1 MKKIIYITTLLSI
14 FVISSCKKGLLVEN
28 DPSKLSAD
36 NYFLKVSDATTALY
50 GAYSGAREAFF
61 KTYAWDGPTDMM
73 YSRINARPYT
83 YNPTNALGSA
93 FGRHWNDLY
102 KTINRCNFVIV
113 NTRAMIER
121 ETLPANVTELQR
133 VVGEAL
139 FLRSLAYFRLID
151 LWGDVPYYENILD
164 GNDEAYSLSKTAK
177 ATIKD
182 KIIADLTLAVGYVP
196 ITVTKAQQGR
206 ATRAAVYAYR
216 GKIKL
221 YWGNWMKNA
230 GNTAEATTY
239 FTQAAADFEEVMKPI
254 YGRTL
259 YRNGVAGTAAA
270 PAYQEMFDGDQS
282 HEDAMYA
289 SENIFAFTS
298 GAGFGYVNPPTND
311 VAYGDT
317 YLYDFGTRSTGAGGG
332 NVQPHIRLV
341 NRYQLISTGNFAPPV
356 LLLNPNT
363 NADARTRTNSAL
375 NPATFAGRD
384 FRCFSTIMWD
394 GSLVNEVTAD
404 GTVTAVVFINQ
415 FKQTAPPYQFSELP
429 VTGFMYRKYIRQISG
444 YARENGPQDAWM
456 MRLPDVW
463 LMYAEATNEVSGPT
477 SAAYDLVDKI
487 RTRSG
492 LPVLNRGAFAS
503 KATFFDAI
511 EQERI
516 VELAAEGSRFF
527 DIRRWKKVEQIWPQ
541 PNGYPI
547 YNTWNEFVRDEFR
560 NAVPRDFERYYLFQI
575 PPTEIANNPK
585 LIQNEPWL

>member
-1 MKKIIYITTLLSI
+1 MKKLIYIVTLISLLSA
-14 FVISSCKKGLLVEN
+14 SSCKKDLLIEN
-28 DPSKLSAD
+28 DPSKLSAE
-36 NYFLKVSDATTALY
+36 NYFTKVSDATTALY

-61 KTYAWDGPTDMM
+61 KPYAWDGPTDMM

-83 YNPTNALGSA
+83 YNPNNSLGSA
-93 FGRHWNDLY
+93 FSRHWNDLY

-113 NTRAMIER
+113 NTREMIAR
-121 ETLPANVTELQR
+121 ETLPANITELQR

-139 FLRSLAYFRLID
+139 FLRSMAYFRLID
-151 LWGDVPYYENILD
+151 LWGDVPYYENILS

-182 KIIADLTLAVGYVP
+182 KILADLDLAVTYVP
-196 ITVTKAQQGR
+196 ITVVKAQQGR
-206 ATRAAVYAYR
+206 ATRAAVYGYR

-221 YWGNWMKNA
+221 YWANWMKNA
-230 GNTAEATTY
+230 GNTAEANTY
-239 FTQAAADFEEVMKPI
+239 FAQAASDFEEVMKPT

-259 YRNGVAGTAAA
+259 YKGGASGTATA
-270 PAYQEMFDGDQS
+270 PFYQEMFDGDQS
-282 HEDAMYA
+282 HEDAMYS
-289 SENIFAFTS
+289 SEAIFAFTS
-298 GAGFGYVNPPTND
+298 GAGFGFVASD
-311 VAYGDT
+311 VSYGDT

-341 NRYQLISTGNFAPPV
+341 NRYQLISTGTFAPPI

-384 FRCFSTIMWD
+384 YRCFSTIMWD

-404 GTVTAVVFINQ
+404 GTVTATVFINQ

-444 YARENGPQDAWM
+444 FARENGPQDSWM

-477 SAAYDLVDKI
+477 GAAFDLLDRI

-492 LPVLNRGAFAS
+492 LPPLVRGNFTTRVA
-503 KATFFDAI
+503 FFDAI

-575 PPTEIANNPK
+575 PPTEILNNPK
-585 LIQNEPWL
+585 LIQNDPWL